1 LKAATTIFGIKEV
14 KAITTKANKESQRL
28 LEKLGLKFD
37 KLIRIP
43 NDQEEL
49 MLYRYQSND

>member
-1 LKAATTIFGIKEV
+1 LKAATTIFGVKEV